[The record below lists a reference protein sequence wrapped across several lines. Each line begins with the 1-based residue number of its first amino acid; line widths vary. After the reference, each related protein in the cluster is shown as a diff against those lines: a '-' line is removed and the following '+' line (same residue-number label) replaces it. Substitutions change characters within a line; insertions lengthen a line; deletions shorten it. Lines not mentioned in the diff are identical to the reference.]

1 MPHRVVVTGVGCI
14 SAVGNSPADVW
25 QAAVNGRTGIKEITL
40 FDTSEYDVHIGADIP
55 DWDPEQFMDGK
66 LARRCDRF
74 TQFAIAAAG
83 QALEHSG
90 LVIDSSNAFDVGVV
104 CGCGIGGMWMWER
117 EHQKILEKGPSR
129 VSPFLVPM
137 MIVDMTSGM
146 ISIQFGAKGPNYTTV
161 SACASSTHAIGDS
174 FEIIR
179 RGAAKAVITG
189 GTEGAIAP
197 TGLGG
202 FCAAK
207 ALSTRN
213 DDPATACRPFD
224 KTRDGFVM
232 AEGACIMV
240 LEELEHAVKRGAPIL
255 GEIVG
260 FGMTG
265 DAYNIV
271 APDPNGGAAAYAM
284 EYAVKQAGLDVKQID
299 YVNAHAP
306 GTPGGDDMEARALQS
321 MYEGTGYS
329 PAVNSTK
336 PVHGHLLGATGAMEL
351 FLSLMTIQE
360 GLIPKTLNTTEMDD
374 DIWLDVVKGENREAR
389 VDVIMNN
396 SFGFGGHNAV
406 VVAKRYDS

>member
-1 MPHRVVVTGVGCI
+1 
-14 SAVGNSPADVW
+14 
-25 QAAVNGRTGIKEITL
+25 
-40 FDTSEYDVHIGADIP
+40 
-55 DWDPEQFMDGK
+55 
-66 LARRCDRF
+66 
-74 TQFAIAAAG
+74 
-83 QALEHSG
+83 
-90 LVIDSSNAFDVGVV
+90 
-104 CGCGIGGMWMWER
+104 
-117 EHQKILEKGPSR
+117 
-129 VSPFLVPM
+129 
-137 MIVDMTSGM
+137 M

-213 DDPATACRPFD
+213 DDPTTACRPFD

-232 AEGACIMV
+232 AEGACIVV
-240 LEELEHAVKRGAPIL
+240 LEELEHAVRRGAPIL

-265 DAYNIV
+265 DAYNMV
-271 APDPNGGAAAYAM
+271 APDPDGGAAAYAM
-284 EYAVKQAGLDVKQID
+284 RYAVNQAGLGVNDID

-321 MYEGTGYS
+321 MYEATGYS

-336 PVHGHLLGATGAMEL
+336 PIHGHLLGATGAMEL

-360 GLIPKTLNTTEMDD
+360 GLIPRTLNTTEMDD
-374 DIWLDVVKGENREAR
+374 DIWLDVVRGENREAR

-406 VVAKRYDS
+406 VVAKRYEN